1 MSLGASHLLPRLTS
15 RRFDAYFGMKRATI
29 YLEEDIHRALKL
41 KSVEADQTISHLVND
56 AIRITLAEDLDDLS
70 DIEGRMKEK
79 TVSYEDFLK
88 ELKGRG
94 QI

>member
-1 MSLGASHLLPRLTS
+1 
-15 RRFDAYFGMKRATI
+15 MKRATI
-29 YLEEDIHRALKL
+29 DLVEDIHRALKL
-41 KSVEADQTISHLVND
+41 KAVEADQTISHLVND

-70 DIEGRMKEK
+70 DIKSRNREK
-79 TVSYEDFLK
+79 TISYEAFLK

>member
-1 MSLGASHLLPRLTS
+1 
-15 RRFDAYFGMKRATI
+15 MKRATI

-41 KSVEADQTISHLVND
+41 KSVEADQTISRLVND
-56 AIRITLAEDLDDLS
+56 AIRTTLAEDLDDLS
-70 DIEGRMKEK
+70 AIESRNKEK
-79 TVSYEDFLK
+79 TISYEDFLK

>member
-1 MSLGASHLLPRLTS
+1 
-15 RRFDAYFGMKRATI
+15 MKRATI
-29 YLEEDIHRALKL
+29 YLEDDIHRALKL

-56 AIRITLAEDLDDLS
+56 AIRIALAEDLDDLS
-70 DIEGRMKEK
+70 DIEGRAKEK

>member
-1 MSLGASHLLPRLTS
+1 
-15 RRFDAYFGMKRATI
+15 MKRATI

-56 AIRITLAEDLDDLS
+56 AIRTTLAEDLDDLS
-70 DIEGRMKEK
+70 DIESRNKEK
-79 TVSYEDFLK
+79 TISYEDFLK